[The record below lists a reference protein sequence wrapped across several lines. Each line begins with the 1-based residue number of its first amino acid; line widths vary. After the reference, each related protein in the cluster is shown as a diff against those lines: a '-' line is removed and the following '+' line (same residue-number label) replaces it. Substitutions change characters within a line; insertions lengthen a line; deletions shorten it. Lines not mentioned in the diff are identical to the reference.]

1 MKKEF
6 LIIVFIAVLII
17 PQMSGAAETVHKE
30 DTVVSIP
37 DVNNQFFCGYC
48 HVLSYP
54 KVIKKAYLSW
64 KGGKHK
70 DIGVFSVI
78 IPRNSYSRRYLNIKK
93 YQRTKRKHLISLPW
107 IS

>member
-6 LIIVFIAVLII
+6 LIIIFFAVLII
-17 PQMSGAAETVHKE
+17 PQMAGAAETVHKE
-30 DTVVSIP
+30 DARISIP
-37 DVNNQFFCGYC
+37 DVSSQFFCGYC

-70 DIGVFSVI
+70 DIGCVQCHYPPEQLKQK
-78 IPRNSYSRRYLNIKK
+78 IP
-93 YQRTKRKHLISLPW
+93 
-107 IS
+107 